1 MESGRSAAPPLSS
14 GRDGT
19 SVAESTAVDEK
30 KPCIRCERAIDQWA
44 RICPF
49 CNQDQEAP
57 VPTQQIPPTQVSE
70 YRPPSEYDLKKKGMM
85 AGAGA
90 LLLAASF
97 AVGMF
102 INSDGAPKNAPETV
116 EEQIAREEA
125 QRAVPPARRADTSLV
140 PTNEPGGIVERP
152 ITSAPLTN
160 DPNAAP
166 DDYRRT
172 DATAVSAT
180 EYAEMAR
187 RAQAEKERMAVL
199 VDPRSITG
207 PAYAQSART
216 QSSARPTPN
225 ANAQRTS
232 NRTTPETPRRV
243 STRTRP
249 VPEYQPL
256 PNLTGSGNAKL
267 SLLVG
272 ADGRVRRVDIQQ
284 PLSRGTSE
292 LVSAVQSWRFK
303 PATENGK
310 PVSAPYSV
318 EIKFQ

>member
-1 MESGRSAAPPLSS
+1 MEPGAPAARSLTS

-19 SVAESTAVDEK
+19 SVAESTGVDEK
-30 KPCIRCERAIDQWA
+30 KPCTRCERAIDRWA
-44 RICPF
+44 RMCPF

-57 VPTQQIPPTQVSE
+57 VLRQQTPAPVAA
-70 YRPPSEYDLKKKGMM
+70 YKPPSEYDLKRKGMM
-85 AGAGA
+85 AGAGT

-102 INSDGAPKNAPETV
+102 INSDGTPKNAPETV
-116 EEQIAREEA
+116 EEQIAKEEA
-125 QRAVPPARRADTSLV
+125 ERPVPPARRADTPLV

-152 ITSAPLTN
+152 ITSAPVSS
-160 DPNAAP
+160 DAAL
-166 DDYRRT
+166 DDYQRS

-187 RAQAEKERMAVL
+187 RAKAEKDRMAAL

-207 PAYAQSART
+207 PAYAPSQRAQTAARRPSTASAERAST
-216 QSSARPTPN
+216 
-225 ANAQRTS
+225 
-232 NRTTPETPRRV
+232 RTTPATPRRA
-243 STRTRP
+243 SMRTRP
-249 VPEYQPL
+249 IPEYQPL
-256 PNLTGSGNAKL
+256 PNLTGAGNARL

-272 ADGRVRRVDIQQ
+272 PDGRVRRVDIQQ
-284 PLSRGTSE
+284 PLNRRTSE

-303 PATENGK
+303 PATENGE

>member
-1 MESGRSAAPPLSS
+1 M
-14 GRDGT
+14 
-19 SVAESTAVDEK
+19 DEK

-44 RICPF
+44 KICPF
-49 CNQDQEAP
+49 CNQDQEAA
-57 VPTQQIPPTQVSE
+57 VPSQQIPPAPVAA

-102 INSDGAPKNAPETV
+102 INSDGAPKNAPDTV
-116 EEQIAREEA
+116 EEQIAKEEA
-125 QRAVPPARRADTSLV
+125 QRAVPPARRADTPLV
-140 PTNEPGGIVERP
+140 PTNEPGGIVEQP
-152 ITSAPLTN
+152 ITSAPVAN

-166 DDYRRT
+166 DDYQRS

-187 RAQAEKERMAVL
+187 RAKAEKDRLAEL

-207 PAYAQSART
+207 PAYAQGQRT
-216 QSSARPTPN
+216 QTPARSTNARRASAG
-225 ANAQRTS
+225 
-232 NRTTPETPRRV
+232 TTLAPVRRV
-243 STRTRP
+243 SMRTRP
-249 VPEYQPL
+249 VPEHQPL
-256 PNLTGSGNAKL
+256 PDNLSGAGNAKL

-284 PLSRGTSE
+284 PLNRRTAD

-303 PATENGK
+303 PATENGR

>member
-1 MESGRSAAPPLSS
+1 M
-14 GRDGT
+14 
-19 SVAESTAVDEK
+19 DEK

-44 RICPF
+44 KICPF

-57 VPTQQIPPTQVSE
+57 VPSQQIPPAPVAA

-102 INSDGAPKNAPETV
+102 INSDGTPKNAPDTV
-116 EEQIAREEA
+116 EEQIAKEEA
-125 QRAVPPARRADTSLV
+125 ERAVPPARRADTPLV

-152 ITSAPLTN
+152 ITSAPVSS
-160 DPNAAP
+160 DPNASP
-166 DDYRRT
+166 DDYQRT

-187 RAQAEKERMAVL
+187 RAKAEKDRMAAL

-207 PAYAQSART
+207 PAYAQGQRT
-216 QSSARPTPN
+216 QAPARSSS
-225 ANAQRTS
+225 ANAQRAS
-232 NRTTPETPRRV
+232 TPPSSDPARR
-243 STRTRP
+243 SSMRTRP

-256 PNLTGSGNAKL
+256 PDNLSGAGNAKL

-272 ADGRVRRVDIQQ
+272 PDGRVRRVDIQQ
-284 PLSRGTSE
+284 PLNRRTSE

-303 PATENGK
+303 PATENGR

>member
-1 MESGRSAAPPLSS
+1 M
-14 GRDGT
+14 
-19 SVAESTAVDEK
+19 DEK

-44 RICPF
+44 KICPF
-49 CNQDQEAP
+49 CNQDQEAA
-57 VPTQQIPPTQVSE
+57 VPSQQIPPAPVAA

-102 INSDGAPKNAPETV
+102 INSDGTPEDAPETI
-116 EEQIAREEA
+116 EQQIAKEEA
-125 QRAVPPARRADTSLV
+125 ERAVPPARRADTPLV

-152 ITSAPLTN
+152 ITSAPVSN
-160 DPNAAP
+160 DPNAPP
-166 DDYRRT
+166 DDYQRT

-187 RAQAEKERMAVL
+187 RAKAEKDRMAAL

-207 PAYAQSART
+207 PAYAQGQRT
-216 QSSARPTPN
+216 QAPARSS
-225 ANAQRTS
+225 ANAQSAST
-232 NRTTPETPRRV
+232 RTTPASERRNLV
-243 STRTRP
+243 RTRP

-256 PNLTGSGNAKL
+256 PDLSGAGNARL

-284 PLSRGTSE
+284 PLNRRTSD

-303 PATENGK
+303 PATENGR